1 MHNRYFKSNKE
12 ITPEI
17 ESVMVGTK
25 NIQRKRSEEGNIIIK
40 LHLDDESD
48 YPFLEGWEELTKED
62 LDKELLKD
70 EWAVDMPI

>member
-12 ITPEI
+12 ITAEI

-25 NIQRKRSEEGNIIIK
+25 ETQRPRSKQGNVIIK

-48 YPFLEGWEELTKED
+48 YPFLEDWQELTHEEMLED
-62 LDKELLKD
+62 IQND
-70 EWAVDMPI
+70 EWQINVV